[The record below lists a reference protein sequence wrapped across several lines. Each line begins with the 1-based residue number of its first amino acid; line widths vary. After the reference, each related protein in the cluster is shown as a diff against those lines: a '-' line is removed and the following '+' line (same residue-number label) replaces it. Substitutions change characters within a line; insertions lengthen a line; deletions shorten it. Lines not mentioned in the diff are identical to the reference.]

1 MRHTPAL
8 MLAAMLYPT
17 IVVAQVEIPEGFEI
31 VEITRSDYFTGFPT
45 INNCGQIAFDQQLGP
60 EHADKEIFLYDNGR
74 LTRITHNAVR
84 DRGTHINDVGAMV
97 WVRDLGPERPGDDQV
112 ILYRDGGETIL
123 DDPRHGVGSG
133 DINIPGWVTWPRNR
147 RNAEYE
153 SNLMLWDRK
162 TIRRI
167 SDRNRLA
174 DQAPDI
180 NCLGDIAWQK
190 GDFRVRPWT
199 AEILLWSDGRTIVL
213 PSSETQVQ
221 GPRIN
226 NERQIAWSAA
236 DGIEFWENGQ
246 TVLFTEHGGGPSLNN
261 LGDMYFYRWD
271 EEIRVWQPWVYRVSH
286 GEPRF
291 YRLVDDPK
299 AVHTVGDIN
308 DWAEAAWDWHR
319 PGGNLS
325 GGMLFLR
332 RIRTGDSEF
341 DGDIDLTD
349 YAAFAECMTGPG
361 RVDRLCDCRFLDIDH
376 DGDVDLG
383 DFALFQNAFS
393 GP

>member
-1 MRHTPAL
+1 MRHTLAL
-8 MLAAMLYPT
+8 MLAAMLYPG

-60 EHADKEIFLYDNGR
+60 DFSSKEIFLYDNGQIRRITDDEVSDR
-74 LTRITHNAVR
+74 LCAINDAETLVWMRNARPDDTQVAYYENGVMTILDKRRYGLSGVAINNLAYVAWSRFRESICPLAQDLVVWDGVNITRITPK
-84 DRGTHINDVGAMV
+84 DDFNDQSP
-97 WVRDLGPERPGDDQV
+97 DLND
-112 ILYRDGGETIL
+112 
-123 DDPRHGVGSG
+123 H
-133 DINIPGWVTWPRNR
+133 GWVVWGHS
-147 RNAEYE
+147 Y
-153 SNLMLWDRK
+153 
-162 TIRRI
+162 
-167 SDRNRLA
+167 
-174 DQAPDI
+174 
-180 NCLGDIAWQK
+180 NC
-190 GDFRVRPWT
+190 VRPWVGD
-199 AEILLWSDGRTIVL
+199 IRLWSEGKTIVL
-213 PSSETQVQ
+213 PSSQTQVST
-221 GPRIN
+221 PTVN
-226 NERQIAWSAA
+226 DALQIAWNAGQ
-236 DGIEFWENGQ
+236 GIEFWENGQ

-271 EEIRVWQPWVYRVSH
+271 EGIRVWQPWVYRVSH

-332 RIRTGDSEF
+332 RIRTGDSQF
-341 DGDIDLTD
+341 DGDIDLVD
-349 YAAFAECMTGPG
+349 YGAFANCMTGPG

-376 DGDVDLG
+376 DGDVDLD
-383 DFALFQNAFS
+383 DFALFQNAFE
-393 GP
+393 GN